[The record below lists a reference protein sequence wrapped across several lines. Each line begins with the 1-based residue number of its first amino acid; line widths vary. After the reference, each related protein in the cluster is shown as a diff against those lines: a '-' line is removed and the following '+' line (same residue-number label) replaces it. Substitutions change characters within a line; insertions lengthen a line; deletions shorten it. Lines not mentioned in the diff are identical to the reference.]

1 MSRHKAENAESY
13 VLGAGCWFLER
24 LVRFQVTFPSMIFS
38 FEIDIPVSFPYIFSQ
53 EKIVSYSWSTM
64 VDGEGCSTCHKKGEK

>member
-1 MSRHKAENAESY
+1 
-13 VLGAGCWFLER
+13 
-24 LVRFQVTFPSMIFS
+24 VTFPSVIFS

-53 EKIVSYSWSTM
+53 EKIVSYSWATM